1 MPGWHRGVPGRLLTH
16 PVQVMAQPC
25 AQMPGDATVMGA
37 ARPLSGLSLAESKA
51 FYTSKLQNT
60 TLGVVGF
67 MHVCIFRLLSD
78 LPLNEPPPRHW
89 ENVITSPISHSIS
102 CLVISKKNNNN
113 NNSVYHV
120 DQSQERKEQMSRV

>member
-1 MPGWHRGVPGRLLTH
+1 MPGWHRGVPGRLLAH

-67 MHVCIFRLLSD
+67 MHVCIFGYY
-78 LPLNEPPPRHW
+78 
-89 ENVITSPISHSIS
+89 PISRLMSLPPGIGKMLS
-102 CLVISKKNNNN
+102 PVPFLTQSLVLLLA
-113 NNSVYHV
+113 
-120 DQSQERKEQMSRV
+120 RKTTTTTTLYIM